1 MRAFLR
7 LAFRIPGRIQSAFLE
22 IRIPVFWRFGK
33 SLVNQG
39 WRDNAP
45 LASTL
50 QYRKRGHPRPRQK
63 KQQGDSRCPITP
75 SGFADS
81 PRFDL
86 SRQALEC
93 ARPSA

>member
-1 MRAFLR
+1 M
-7 LAFRIPGRIQSAFLE
+7 FRIPGRIQSAFLE
-22 IRIPVFWRFGK
+22 IRIRRFQNAAK

-39 WRDNAP
+39 WRGIAS

-50 QYRKRGHPRPRQK
+50 QIDTRGQPPGRDKK
-63 KQQGDSRCPITP
+63 KQQGDSRCPITS

-86 SRQALEC
+86 SRHGARK